1 MEWRDLT
8 IEGYERVLQ
17 ILKGAIKGL
26 DQGDLD
32 TQPQPNCNSMGWLT
46 WHLTRVQ
53 DGSIANLMG
62 DEQLWVKDGWH
73 AKFNRP
79 PKPKDTGFG
88 QSSEDAAA
96 FRSPD
101 VRTLLDYYRAV
112 LERSKRYI
120 SNLSAT
126 DLSRELNEPRF
137 QPLPTLGV
145 RLISIMSDNLQH
157 AGQVAYLR
165 GLLKGKGW
173 SKI

>member
-1 MEWRDLT
+1 MEWWDLSL
-8 IEGYERVLQ
+8 EGYGRVLQ
-17 ILKGAIKGL
+17 ILEGALKGL
-26 DQGDLD
+26 DQRDLD
-32 TQPQPNCNSMGWLT
+32 AQPQPNCNSMGWLT

-53 DGSIANLMG
+53 DSNFANLMG
-62 DEQLWVKDGWH
+62 DEQLWVKDGWN

-79 PKPKDTGFG
+79 PEPKDTGFG
-88 QSSEDAAA
+88 QSLEDAAA

-101 VRTLLDYYRAV
+101 VGTLLDYHRAV

-120 SNLSAT
+120 SDLSAA

-145 RLISIMSDNLQH
+145 RLVSIMSDNLQH